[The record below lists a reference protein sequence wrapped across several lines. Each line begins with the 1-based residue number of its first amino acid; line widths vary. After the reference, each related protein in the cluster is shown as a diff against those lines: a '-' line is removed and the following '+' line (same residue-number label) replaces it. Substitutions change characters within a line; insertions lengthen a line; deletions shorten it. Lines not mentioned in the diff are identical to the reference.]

1 MKISVFLLSLS
12 ALILMSRPSHLA
24 QDLRWNSDLSIRT
37 LRVNVNLVTFSFT
50 IMDTHRRSVENID
63 KSDIKVYEDDVPQ
76 EISRLDQDSEALSL
90 IVLVDSSESTEPFS
104 AQIRTTASA
113 LLDILHED
121 DEVAV
126 MSFSDLPN
134 MLQDYTFEREKIRAA
149 LYRASGRFFGATNI
163 NDSIYMAARKFSS
176 RRTSKKKL
184 ILLISDGKGNRGEYD
199 RALAQLRVS
208 DATLLEV
215 RIGTPSKYFG
225 TGWMMNH
232 WIKEGG
238 GSILPYSSE
247 AEIKQRLFKTLT
259 LARHHYSAA
268 YVPSNKDRDG
278 KFRRLRVEIARTSPL
293 AQKMVIIQNPEGY
306 FAARSPL
313 D

>member
-1 MKISVFLLSLS
+1 MKINFPTLFLL
-12 ALILMSRPSHLA
+12 ALMLMSPSSDLA
-24 QDLRWNSDLSIRT
+24 QELRWNSDLSIRT

-50 IMDTHRRSVENID
+50 IMDTHRRSVENIS
-63 KSDIKVYEDDVPQ
+63 KADINVYEDDVQQ
-76 EISRLDQDSEALSL
+76 EISQLDQDSEALSL

-104 AQIRTTASA
+104 AQIRTTTSA
-113 LLDILHED
+113 LVDILHED

-134 MLQDYTFEREKIRAA
+134 MLQDSTVEREKIRAA
-149 LYRASGRFFGATNI
+149 LYQASGRFFGATNI
-163 NDSIYMAARKFSS
+163 NDSIYLAARKFSS
-176 RRTSKKKL
+176 RRTSRKKL
-184 ILLISDGKGNRGEYD
+184 IVLVSDGKGNRGEYE
-199 RALAQLRVS
+199 RALTQLKVS
-208 DATLLEV
+208 GATLLEV

-225 TGWMMNH
+225 SGWIMNR
-232 WIKEGG
+232 WIKEGA

-247 AEIKQRLFKTLT
+247 EIRQRLFKTLT